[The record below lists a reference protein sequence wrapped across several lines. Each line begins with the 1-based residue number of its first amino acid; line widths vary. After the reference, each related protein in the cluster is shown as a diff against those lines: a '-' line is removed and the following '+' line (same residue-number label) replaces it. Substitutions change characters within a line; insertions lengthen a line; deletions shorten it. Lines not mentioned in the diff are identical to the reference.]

1 MAADRFYRE
10 IDMDDSALPEKEGHF
25 TDPARVTRIM
35 VVDDHAVVVEG
46 IKSTINSLD
55 GFVWAGE
62 AGSGE
67 QALRLVPEVNP
78 DIIIMDISLG
88 DGNGVDFSKII
99 RAEYPDIRI
108 IVYSMYS
115 DKEYVIELFKAQ
127 VSGYVLKQDSFAEFI
142 IALQAVR
149 AGGTYF
155 NHVAPQFI
163 ADHLSG
169 ENDTGLNTLSRR
181 EFEIFRLL
189 ADGKTVKE
197 AGMLLHISP
206 KTVETHKYHIMAK
219 LGLDSVTGLT
229 KLAIRERIIS
239 I

>member
-1 MAADRFYRE
+1 M
-10 IDMDDSALPEKEGHF
+10 EKYANIKRQSTAEDVE
-25 TDPARVTRIM
+25 TSVL

-46 IKSTINSLD
+46 VKSAVQGMK
-55 GFVWAGE
+55 GFRLVGE
-62 AGSGE
+62 ASNGAE
-67 QALRLVPEVNP
+67 AMELVAELRP
-78 DIIIMDISLG
+78 DIVIMDISLG
-88 DGNGVDFSKII
+88 DGNGVDFSKRIKTD
-99 RAEYPDIRI
+99 YPETKI
-108 IVYSMYS
+108 IVYSMFS

-127 VSGYVLKQDSFAEFI
+127 ISGYVLKQDSFDEFLM
-142 IALQAVR
+142 ALQVVK

-169 ENDTGLNTLSRR
+169 SHASGLEALSRR

-197 AGMLLHISP
+197 AGMILNISP

-219 LGLDSVTGLT
+219 LDVDSVTSLT

-239 I
+239 T

>member
-1 MAADRFYRE
+1 MDGSKSPGWRGTEAA
-10 IDMDDSALPEKEGHF
+10 A
-25 TDPARVTRIM
+25 PADTRVM

-46 IKSTINSLD
+46 IKSAIAGMA

-62 AGSGE
+62 ARSGA
-67 QALRLVPEVNP
+67 QALRLVPEINP

-88 DGNGVDFSKII
+88 DGNGVDYSKAI
-99 RAEYPDIRI
+99 RASHPDIKV
-108 IVYSMYS
+108 IVYSMFS

-127 VSGYVLKQDSFAEFI
+127 VSGYVLKQDSFDEFI
-142 IALQAVR
+142 MALQAVK
-149 AGGTYF
+149 AGGAYF

-169 ENDTGLNTLSRR
+169 DDNAGLGVLSRR

-197 AGMLLHISP
+197 AGLLLNISP
-206 KTVETHKYHIMAK
+206 KTVETHKYHILAK
-219 LGLDSVTGLT
+219 LGLDSVTDLT
-229 KLAIRERIIS
+229 KLAIREKVIS
-239 I
+239 P